1 MDFPNLHNRTFVVPF
16 YRKVRKRYITEIS
29 TEITEVITGI
39 YFSFAAYIVLSLFY
53 ITWTNYR
60 YVIPYIFF
68 VIFTIVLLIYL
79 LDIQNK
85 LIVMIQV
92 GILGITFASNFLRW
106 ILYLNR
112 ASIVMIWGISMYS
125 IICFFI
131 LQEKGI

>member
-1 MDFPNLHNRTFVVPF
+1 M
-16 YRKVRKRYITEIS
+16 
-29 TEITEVITGI
+29 ITGI

-85 LIVMIQV
+85 LVVMIQV
-92 GILGITFASNFLRW
+92 GILGITFASNFFTLDTVFKPSQYSYDMGDIDVLNNMLFYSTREGNMKTDEKAE
-106 ILYLNR
+106 LYGTTTYVYNR
-112 ASIVMIWGISMYS
+112 QLYPYGRSN
-125 IICFFI
+125 
-131 LQEKGI
+131 